1 MKKFIVLI
9 AAVSLLSFSAAK
21 ADASTIISISGGYNF
36 ASGDTID
43 YFEWAYSDV
52 DFNKGGAN
60 VNFDVWFGDDQLQFG
75 GGVGFTTLF
84 MVSDLEDKSS
94 NPDYNEWIKWEATFA
109 YIPIYA
115 QIRFFPTG
123 GLYVGAL
130 AGYYYPAIIQT
141 IKGVDTGDEYEPTTD
156 TGESVFGVGL
166 MVGYEVA
173 LADFLVLGVQVR
185 YQAVFDVDDTNHNT
199 ALMLTAGVKF

>member
-1 MKKFIVLI
+1 MKKLIVLI

-21 ADASTIISISGGYNF
+21 ADATTIVSISGGYNF

-43 YFEWAYSDV
+43 YFETVYSDI
-52 DFNKGGAN
+52 DFDRGGGA
-60 VNFDVWFGDDQLQFG
+60 VHFDVWFGSNTLQFG
-75 GGVGFTTLF
+75 GGVGFTSLF
-84 MVSDLEDKSS
+84 RVSDWQDETA
-94 NPDYNEWIKWEATFA
+94 NPYYDNQFIKWEATFA

-115 QIRFFPTG
+115 QIRFFPMG

-141 IKGVDTGDEYEPTTD
+141 ITGADGTEYEPTTD

-173 LADFLVLGVQVR
+173 LVDFLVLGVQVR